1 MTEIIIRLTDEQ
13 EAIIRHEKNFSRVA
27 KVQVRV
33 EMWRQA
39 KAAIRLYDQLVAEA
53 KANSDD

>member
-1 MTEIIIRLTDEQ
+1 MTEFIIRLTDEQ
-13 EAIIRHEKNFSRVA
+13 EAIIRHEKNFSRAA

-39 KAAIRLYDQLVAEA
+39 KAALALYDQLVTEA
-53 KANSDD
+53 QAKSDE